1 MLQLSQCRLP
11 WQDASL
17 QNLKKKTAKTVG
29 ISVDDLQNFEII
41 KRSIDAR
48 KKPEIAVSYTV
59 RFCSRKEREVWYKN
73 KKNRNLSQVKA
84 ETSLQEQIRPVK
96 TSEKVVVVGA
106 GPAGLFCAYYL
117 SLCGLQPVV
126 IERGA
131 TIEERTRDVERFWQ
145 NGELKPDSNVSFG
158 EGGAGTFSDG
168 KLNTGVKDRT
178 GRKQFVLE
186 CFVQFGA
193 GEAIR
198 YDAKPHIGTD
208 VLRKVIVAMREE
220 MQRQGCEFQFHTKVT
235 GLMTKKGRVCGVRVE
250 KDGKESVIDC
260 DRAVFAIGHSARDT
274 FVMLQGQGIAL
285 SQKAFAMGVRVQH
298 RQEDIDRA
306 QYGTVDSRLPAS
318 PYKLTGK
325 AKDGRGVYSFCM
337 CPGGY
342 VVNASS
348 EEDGLVV
355 NGMSDAGRN
364 SGYANSAIVVTVEPN
379 DCGGTDS
386 LAGMEFQRKYE
397 RKAYELC
404 QGKIPVQRFGDFC
417 KNEKTDSIG
426 RVQPCVKGKWDFAN
440 VRKSLPKFMVD
451 GMIEG
456 MEQFANRIQNFDD
469 PDTLIMGLESRT
481 SSPVRIDRNEDFES
495 ISLTGLYPCG
505 EGAGYA
511 GGIMS
516 AAMDGLR
523 VAMKI
528 QEKLNR
534 QEESHALK
542 AER

>member
-11 WQDASL
+11 WREASIEGLKGKICKVLGMPQEEL
-17 QNLKKKTAKTVG
+17 QNV
-29 ISVDDLQNFEII
+29 EIV

-48 KKPEIAVSYTV
+48 KKPEIFVSYTV
-59 RFCSRKEREVWYKN
+59 RFGCRKEGEIWH
-73 KKNRNLSQVKA
+73 KNRKNQNLTKVVREA
-84 ETSLQEQIRPVK
+84 SLWDQIHPVK
-96 TSEKVVVVGA
+96 KKEKVMVVGA

-117 SLCGLQPVV
+117 SLCGLKPIV

-131 TIEERTRDVERFWQ
+131 PMEERSLDVEQFWRE
-145 NGELKPDSNVSFG
+145 GVLKPDSNVSFG

-178 GRKQFVLE
+178 GRKQFVLGS
-186 CFVQFGA
+186 FVKFGA
-193 GEAIR
+193 GEEIC

-208 VLRKVIVAMREE
+208 ILRKVIVAMRQE
-220 MQRQGCEFQFHTKVT
+220 MIGLGCQFCFHTKVT
-235 GLMTKKGRVCGVRVE
+235 QIRLESGKVCGIEVE
-250 KDGKESVIDC
+250 EEGRKREIVC
-260 DRAVFAIGHSARDT
+260 DRVVLAIGHSARDT
-274 FVMLQGQGIAL
+274 FLMLKNQGIAL

-306 QYGTVDSRLPAS
+306 QYGLVDSELPAS

-325 AKDGRGVYSFCM
+325 TKDQRGVYSFCM

-348 EEDGLVV
+348 EEGGLVV
-355 NGMSDAGRN
+355 NGMSDAGRD
-364 SGYANSAIVVTVEPN
+364 SGYANSAIVVTVEPKDFGGD
-379 DCGGTDS
+379 DC
-386 LAGMEFQRKYE
+386 LAGVEFQKKYE
-397 RKAYELC
+397 RMAYELC
-404 QGKIPVQRFGDFC
+404 QGKIPIQRYKDFC
-417 KNEKTDSIG
+417 HNEKSEFIG
-426 RVQPCVKGKWDFAN
+426 RVAPCVKGKWVFAN
-440 VRKSLPKFMVD
+440 LRKALPKFVVD

-456 MEQFANRIQNFDD
+456 IEQFAKKISGFDD
-469 PDTLIMGLESRT
+469 PDMLMLGVESRT
-481 SSPVRIDRNEDFES
+481 SSPVRIERNEEFES
-495 ISLTGLYPCG
+495 MSAEGLYPCG

-528 QEKLNR
+528 QEKLD
-534 QEESHALK
+534 K
-542 AER
+542 

>member
-1 MLQLSQCRLP
+1 MFR
-11 WQDASL
+11 
-17 QNLKKKTAKTVG
+17 K
-29 ISVDDLQNFEII
+29 
-41 KRSIDAR
+41 ID
-48 KKPEIAVSYTV
+48 
-59 RFCSRKEREVWYKN
+59 
-73 KKNRNLSQVKA
+73 
-84 ETSLQEQIRPVK
+84 K
-96 TSEKVVVVGA
+96 TSTFNDVLTQIIEK
-106 GPAGLFCAYYL
+106 
-117 SLCGLQPVV
+117 
-126 IERGA
+126 I
-131 TIEERTRDVERFWQ
+131 Q

-186 CFVQFGA
+186 SFVQFGA
-193 GEAIR
+193 GEEIR

-235 GLMTKKGRVCGVRVE
+235 GLLTKKGRVCGVRVE

-274 FVMLQGQGIAL
+274 FVMLQEQGIAL

-379 DCGGTDS
+379 DFGGTDS

-481 SSPVRIDRNEDFES
+481 SSPVRIDRNEAFES